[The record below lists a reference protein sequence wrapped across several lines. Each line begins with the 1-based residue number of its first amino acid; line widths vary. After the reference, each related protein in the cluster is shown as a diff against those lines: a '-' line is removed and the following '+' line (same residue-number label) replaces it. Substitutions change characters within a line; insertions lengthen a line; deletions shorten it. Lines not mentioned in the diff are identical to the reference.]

1 MYDSCFDIYG
11 EFIKE
16 EGLELS
22 FKVMDDSDN
31 VISSEAFNCEESCN
45 NKQTYSDVSVS
56 VFVSSPGEF
65 AAANTDGAEPHGPK
79 PGTNRENNVVRL
91 KGLPYE
97 CTREDV
103 ALFFQGR

>member
-1 MYDSCFDIYG
+1 MIKG
-11 EFIKE
+11 ELILMF
-16 EGLELS
+16 
-22 FKVMDDSDN
+22 
-31 VISSEAFNCEESCN
+31 
-45 NKQTYSDVSVS
+45 SVA

-79 PGTNRENNVVRL
+79 PGINRENNVVRL

-103 ALFFQGR
+103 ALFFQGNITSNSPY